1 MDLIL
6 EKRNDLKENY
16 MHVFFFLR
24 DFSVAKKLFK
34 WNTTYIHRYRVKG
47 EEFYS
52 NKKKILFL
60 NRFL

>member
-24 DFSVAKKLFK
+24 DFSVAK
-34 WNTTYIHRYRVKG
+34 N
-47 EEFYS
+47 YS
-52 NKKKILFL
+52 SGTQHIFIDIELKEKNFIQIKKKSYF
-60 NRFL
+60 